1 MQHTGNE
8 GLSDDHQ
15 ILMVCSEG
23 MAAGRASVRRVTL
36 GSSGRG
42 PTSVIFMSDELFVFW
57 KGGNGEL
64 EVEKEKYEKMIH
76 ILAICRGDLM
86 LSRKMPL

>member
-8 GLSDDHQ
+8 DLSDDHQ

-23 MAAGRASVRRVTL
+23 MAAGRASVTRVTP

-42 PTSVIFMSDELFVFW
+42 PTSVIFKSNELLCF
-57 KGGNGEL
+57 GRA
-64 EVEKEKYEKMIH
+64 KME
-76 ILAICRGDLM
+76 
-86 LSRKMPL
+86 SRKSKKRSMKR

>member
-1 MQHTGNE
+1 MQHTGNK

-42 PTSVIFMSDELFVFW
+42 PTSVIFRSNELFVFW
-57 KGGNGEL
+57 KGGNGEP
-64 EVEKEKYEKMIH
+64 EVEKEKYEKIIH
-76 ILAICRGDLM
+76 VLAICRGDLV
-86 LSRKMPL
+86 LSRKIPL